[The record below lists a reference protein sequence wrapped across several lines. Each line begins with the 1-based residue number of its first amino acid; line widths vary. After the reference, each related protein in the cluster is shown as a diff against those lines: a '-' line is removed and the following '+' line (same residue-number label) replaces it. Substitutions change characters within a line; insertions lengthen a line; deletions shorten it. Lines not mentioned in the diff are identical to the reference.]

1 MYILL
6 QTNEDIFSIRVLFE
20 DSREREG
27 IMLHDYL
34 LLLPTHKHSNNY
46 SQLCMWDDYRV
57 FLVASFITTRLLLDE
72 FDHFFE
78 LPFWLIN
85 DAMLVSVCLLLED
98 LILDFCYSS
107 LSFET
112 VGSKLTSTISIVFQA
127 NRLTKCARHSS
138 FIYVKHWW

>member
-6 QTNEDIFSIRVLFE
+6 QTNEDILSIRVLFE

-34 LLLPTHKHSNNY
+34 LLLSTHEHSDIY
-46 SQLCMWDDYRV
+46 SQLCMWDDYHA
-57 FLVASFITTRLLLDE
+57 FLIASLVTTRLLLDG
-72 FDHFFE
+72 FDHFIE

-85 DAMLVSVCLLLED
+85 DAMLVSVCLLEY
-98 LILDFCYSS
+98 LILDSCYSS
-107 LSFET
+107 LSLET
-112 VGSKLTSTISIVFQA
+112 VWFKLTSTISIVLQA